1 MNAIIIT
8 GGDIDLSLLESY
20 ISQNRY
26 ATVISVDAAVKKL
39 EEINKMPNVMVGDFD
54 TLTDESKLEHY
65 AGLGVEIVRHNP
77 VKDFSDSEIAID
89 WAYKRNISEIV
100 VFGALGRRFDH
111 TFANILLLQKYKKLG
126 VDITIID
133 RFNRI
138 YVKSNPFILEK
149 RSVWGKY
156 ISFFAIREKVLI
168 ESLTGVAYPVEN
180 KYLDNIESPS
190 LFISNEI
197 VEDYMSV
204 IFNGEILVVESR
216 D

>member
-54 TLTDESKLEHY
+54 TLTDESRLEHY

-77 VKDFSDSEIAID
+77 VKDFSDSELAID

-111 TFANILLLQKYKKLG
+111 TFANILLLQ
-126 VDITIID
+126 
-133 RFNRI
+133 
-138 YVKSNPFILEK
+138 
-149 RSVWGKY
+149 
-156 ISFFAIREKVLI
+156 
-168 ESLTGVAYPVEN
+168 
-180 KYLDNIESPS
+180 
-190 LFISNEI
+190 
-197 VEDYMSV
+197 
-204 IFNGEILVVESR
+204 
-216 D
+216 

>member
-26 ATVISVDAAVKKL
+26 VTVISVDAAVKKL
-39 EEINKMPNVMVGDFD
+39 EEINKIPNVMVGDFD
-54 TLTDESKLEHY
+54 TLTDESRLEHY

-77 VKDFSDSEIAID
+77 VKDFSDSELAID

-156 ISFFAIREKVLI
+156 ISFFAIREKVFI

>member
-54 TLTDESKLEHY
+54 TLTDESRLEHY

-77 VKDFSDSEIAID
+77 VKDFSDSELAID

-111 TFANILLLQKYKKLG
+111 TFANILLLQNYKKLG
-126 VDITIID
+126 LDITIID

>member
-54 TLTDESKLEHY
+54 TLTDESRLEHY

-77 VKDFSDSEIAID
+77 VKDFSDSELAID

-126 VDITIID
+126 LDITIID

-180 KYLDNIESPS
+180 KYLDHIESPS

>member
-54 TLTDESKLEHY
+54 TLTDESRLEHY
-65 AGLGVEIVRHNP
+65 ADLGVEIVRHNP
-77 VKDFSDSEIAID
+77 VKDFSDSELAID

>member
-26 ATVISVDAAVKKL
+26 ATVRSVDAAVKKL

-54 TLTDESKLEHY
+54 TLTDESRLEHY

-77 VKDFSDSEIAID
+77 VKDFSDSELAID

>member
-26 ATVISVDAAVKKL
+26 VTVISVDAAVKKL

-54 TLTDESKLEHY
+54 TLTDESRLEHY

-77 VKDFSDSEIAID
+77 VKDFSDSELAID

-156 ISFFAIREKVLI
+156 ISFFAVKEKVFI

-180 KYLDNIESPS
+180 KYLDNIENPS

-197 VEDYMSV
+197 VDDYMSA

>member
-54 TLTDESKLEHY
+54 TLTDESRLEHY

-77 VKDFSDSEIAID
+77 DKDFSDSELAID
-89 WAYKRNISEIV
+89 CAYKRNISENV
-100 VFGALGRRFDH
+100 VFGPLGRRFDH

>member
-1 MNAIIIT
+1 M
-8 GGDIDLSLLESY
+8 
-20 ISQNRY
+20 
-26 ATVISVDAAVKKL
+26 
-39 EEINKMPNVMVGDFD
+39 
-54 TLTDESKLEHY
+54 
-65 AGLGVEIVRHNP
+65 
-77 VKDFSDSEIAID
+77 
-89 WAYKRNISEIV
+89 
-100 VFGALGRRFDH
+100 
-111 TFANILLLQKYKKLG
+111 LG

>member
-39 EEINKMPNVMVGDFD
+39 EEINKIPNVMVGDFD
-54 TLTDESKLEHY
+54 TLTDESRLEHY

-77 VKDFSDSEIAID
+77 VKDFSDSELAID

-100 VFGALGRRFDH
+100 VFGALGRRVDH

>member
-54 TLTDESKLEHY
+54 TLTDESRLEHY

-77 VKDFSDSEIAID
+77 VKDFSDSELAID

-126 VDITIID
+126 LDITIID

-204 IFNGEILVVESR
+204 ILNGEILVVESR

>member
-54 TLTDESKLEHY
+54 TLTDESRLEHY

-77 VKDFSDSEIAID
+77 VKDFSDSELAID

-138 YVKSNPFILEK
+138 YAKSNPFILEK

-204 IFNGEILVVESR
+204 IFDGEILVVESR